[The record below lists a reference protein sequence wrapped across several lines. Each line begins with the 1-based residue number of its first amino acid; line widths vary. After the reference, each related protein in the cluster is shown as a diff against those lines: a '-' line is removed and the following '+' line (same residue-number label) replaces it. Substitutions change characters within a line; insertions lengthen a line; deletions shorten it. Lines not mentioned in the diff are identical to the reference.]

1 MKHSDLQTVSTPM
14 LLVGLVTLSL
24 LLGPAFASASTV
36 EVLYVAQPQTSNV
49 FLATY
54 DVNPVTA
61 VAVKVGTTITVGGSS
76 VTPLSIG
83 TMHLIYVWNATDVWM
98 YVTNS
103 EGVPNRQP
111 SQHLTIGV
119 PYPVITF
126 LANPNGKFAY
136 AVLAN
141 GLEQDIVLFTIN
153 QTTGKLTNT
162 NKVVARFV
170 GSDFVALTAFNF
182 GRTGKKL
189 WVRRDASAHTCDVE
203 LEYYPV
209 NQSTGELGSL
219 ISVVGFDCTFAF
231 GGIAFSD
238 ETAASA
244 ENSSG
249 PGGGG
254 VFITRLGTGQNIIC
268 QAAMQTFCG
277 DEPFWLS
284 LDPGGQNLF
293 FADRNTLQISIGHI
307 DWTNSTVMLS
317 PSIIPIAPPPLFFSP
332 DSKLV
337 YAVNAND
344 IGIYALQ
351 ASSGKLTT
359 STLLPISGSVS
370 VATATLH

>member
-1 MKHSDLQTVSTPM
+1 MNARTGYEKEPYENSDLQIVSTPM
-14 LLVGLVTLSL
+14 LLVGLVSLTL

-61 VAVKVGTTITVGGSS
+61 VAVKVGTTITVGGFS
-76 VTPLSIG
+76 VAPLSIG
-83 TMHLIYVWNATDVWM
+83 TKHLIYVWNATDVWM

-126 LANPNGKFAY
+126 LANPNGRFAY

-141 GLEQDIVLFTIN
+141 GLEEDIVLFTIN

-162 NKVVARFV
+162 NKIVARFT
-170 GSDFVALTAFNF
+170 GSDVVVLTGFSF

-189 WVRRDASAHTCDVE
+189 WARREANAHTCDVD
-203 LEYYPV
+203 LFYYPV
-209 NQSTGELGSL
+209 NQTNGELGAPTDG
-219 ISVVGFDCTFAF
+219 VGFDCTFAF
-231 GGIAFSD
+231 GGVAFSD
-238 ETAASA
+238 ETAANA
-244 ENSSG
+244 EN
-249 PGGGG
+249 GGGQG
-254 VFITRLGTGQNIIC
+254 AGAVGIIHLATGQTIIC

-293 FADRNTLQISIGHI
+293 FADRNTLQISL
-307 DWTNSTVMLS
+307 DT
-317 PSIIPIAPPPLFFSP
+317 
-332 DSKLV
+332 
-337 YAVNAND
+337 
-344 IGIYALQ
+344 
-351 ASSGKLTT
+351 
-359 STLLPISGSVS
+359 
-370 VATATLH
+370 